1 MGCKMLNNEKIDM
14 IRERLTVQCGSTTYT
29 PAFFLKQGT
38 VPMLEAL
45 YSIHE
50 KGYKFTLPLFFFDS
64 DKKKISEENVEDYI
78 KEIKRNVELAHRR
91 G

>member
-1 MGCKMLNNEKIDM
+1 MLDNEKIDT
-14 IRERLTVQCGSTTYT
+14 IRDRLIVQYGSTKYI

-64 DKKKISEENVEDYI
+64 DEKKISEENVENYI